1 MKAMKINITT
11 IDNSTVRELLIPIT
25 EADTTKT
32 SFQDLV
38 SQFGLNAAVV
48 ADIRGKYKET
58 ISCYPNH
65 DIVSKIHFIGL
76 GKETSFLKIREA
88 ARSFSFRAKKKL
100 GASLGLLATFVDV
113 KTLEAIINGLELSTY
128 DITLYK
134 KKEEDTIHPLSQ
146 TTLDII
152 VRNANDPNISFA
164 IKKGIATGETQKEIM
179 DLINQPAGHMYPQT
193 LADWVFDSGRKH
205 GYEVTILDKSDIQK
219 IGLKALL
226 AVNRGSEHPPKFII
240 TEHKPEGYKDFP
252 TVGLV
257 GKGVTYDTGG
267 LNIKVNGMRYMKS
280 DMGGAAMVLGA
291 MELTAKLN
299 LPIHLVCIVPATD
312 NRVSATAISP
322 GDVIGSYSGKTIE
335 VIDTDAEGRL
345 ILADGLN
352 YMVKNYQ
359 PDVLIDAA
367 TLTGSSV
374 RTLGSHAGALF
385 SNNQDLANKLLKIGE
400 VTGERL
406 WQLPLF
412 EAFQAELKS
421 DIADIANLGNRP
433 TAGASTA
440 AKFLENFTEKHP
452 SWAHMDIAGMA
463 YGDSEYTSH
472 KAGMGY
478 GANLIVTYLMDLI
491 NFEQ

>member
-1 MKAMKINITT
+1 MKINITT
-11 IDNSTVRELLIPIT
+11 IDNSQARELLIPIT
-25 EADTTKT
+25 EADTTRT
-32 SFQDLV
+32 SFQDLIK
-38 SQFGLNAAVV
+38 QFGLNEIVV
-48 ADIRGKYKET
+48 EDVRGKYKEV

-65 DIVSKIHFIGL
+65 NTVRKIHFIGL
-76 GKETSFLKIREA
+76 GKGTSFLKIREA
-88 ARSFSFRAKKKL
+88 VRSFAFKAKKKL
-100 GASLGLLATFVDV
+100 GASLAAMVTFIDD
-113 KTLEAIINGLELSTY
+113 KTLEAVVNGLELSTY
-128 DITLYK
+128 DIALYK
-134 KKEEDTIHPLSQ
+134 EKKENSEHPLAQ

-152 VRNANDPNISFA
+152 VRNLTDTNTEKA
-164 IKKGIATGETQKEIM
+164 IKKGIATGETQKEVM

-193 LADWVFDSGRKH
+193 LADWVFESGKRHK
-205 GYEVTILDKSDIQK
+205 YEVTILDKSDVQK
-219 IGLKALL
+219 TGLKALL

-280 DMGGAAMVLGA
+280 DMGGAAMMLGA

-299 LPIHLVCIVPATD
+299 LPVHLICIIPATD
-312 NRVSATAISP
+312 NRVDANSISP
-322 GDVIGSYSGKTIE
+322 GDVIESYSGKTIE

-385 SNNQDLANKLLKIGE
+385 SNNQDLANQLLKIGE
-400 VTGERL
+400 VTGERV
-406 WQLPLF
+406 WQLPLY
-412 EAFQAELKS
+412 EEFQAELKS

-452 SWAHMDIAGMA
+452 NWAHIDIAGMA
-463 YGDSEYTSH
+463 YGDSEYSSH

-478 GANLIVTYLMDLI
+478 GANLIVTYLMDLVKVK
-491 NFEQ
+491 